1 MQMIIIAPTCGED
14 LNFIRIR
21 FMSKIKVIVAILFLL
36 SCGFNE
42 NDNNNK
48 FSYNCNYSKNKN
60 NTLVIQPIGNFPTSR
75 TAILALKLKEI
86 YPGRIVVS
94 DPINPP
100 KSCLN
105 YNKKRYRA
113 DSLIR
118 YFRRRTD
125 PDFTTVGI
133 TNLSISSTKAK
144 NSDYGI
150 FGLSFCP
157 GNACV
162 ISSFRIKGTNK
173 YEKFYKVVLHEIAH
187 TEGLQHCVKKNCF
200 MRDAEG
206 KDHLNEE
213 TEFCKNCKLFLTRKG
228 WNL

>member
-60 NTLVIQPIGNFPTSR
+60 NTLVIQPIGNFPRSR

-86 YPGRIVVS
+86 YPGRIRVS

-125 PDFTTVGI
+125 PGFTTVGI
-133 TNLSISSTKAK
+133 TNLDISSTKAK
-144 NSDYGI
+144 NSDFGI
-150 FGLSFCP
+150 MGLGFCP

-162 ISSFRIKGTNK
+162 ISSFRIKGRNK

-200 MRDAEG
+200 MRDAKG

-213 TEFCKNCKLFLTRKG
+213 IEFCKSCRSMLIKKG
-228 WNL
+228 WKL